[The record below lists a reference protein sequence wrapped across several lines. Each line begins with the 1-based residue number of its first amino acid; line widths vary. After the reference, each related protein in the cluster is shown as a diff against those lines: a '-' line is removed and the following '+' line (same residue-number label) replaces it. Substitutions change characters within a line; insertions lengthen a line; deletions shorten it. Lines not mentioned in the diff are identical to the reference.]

1 MWHDCM
7 LDGEALDEATT
18 QCARNLALPG
28 IGIYPFRPAT
38 NPAHFL
44 QLIES
49 QQIFLSPPHEREV
62 SATQGSGWKRRIE
75 RHEFW
80 SATVSARTRTFK
92 NAHGYDCVGRGIGPT
107 AAIAAARAFVASCK
121 DVEEIPF

>member
-1 MWHDCM
+1 MWTDCM
-7 LDGEALDEATT
+7 LEGEALDEATT
-18 QCARNLALPG
+18 QCARNVALSG
-28 IGIYPFRPAT
+28 IGVHAFRPAT

-49 QQIFLSPPHEREV
+49 QQVFLQPPRDIHRCGGPN
-62 SATQGSGWKRRIE
+62 AGWEDIT
-75 RHEFW
+75 HW

-92 NAHGYDCVGRGIGPT
+92 NAYGYDCVGRGIGPT

-121 DVEEIPF
+121 DVGEIPF

>member
-7 LDGEALDEATT
+7 LKGDALDDAVTWK
-18 QCARNLALPG
+18 AREVGACSFGESLRPTR
-28 IGIYPFRPAT
+28 RPAD
-38 NPAHFL
+38 AMR
-44 QLIES
+44 LIET
-49 QQIFLSPPHEREV
+49 QQIFVQPPREV
-62 SATQGSGWKRRIE
+62 HRCGGPNAGWEVIT
-75 RHEFW
+75 HW

-121 DVEEIPF
+121 DVQEIPF

>member
-1 MWHDCM
+1 MWTDCM

-49 QQIFLSPPHEREV
+49 QQIFLQPPREV
-62 SATQGSGWKRRIE
+62 HRCGGPNAGW
-75 RHEFW
+75 EFITHW
-80 SATVSARTRTFK
+80 SATVSANVRQFK
-92 NAHGYDCVGRGIGPT
+92 NEFGHLTVGRGIGPT

>member
-28 IGIYPFRPAT
+28 IGIHSFRPAT
-38 NPAHFL
+38 NPAHFM

-49 QQIFLSPPHEREV
+49 QQIFLSPPQSVH
-62 SATQGSGWKRRIE
+62 
-75 RHEFW
+75 RHGGPNAGNQFIPHWE
-80 SATVSARTRTFK
+80 STVSARTRTFK

-121 DVEEIPF
+121 DVQEIPF